1 MVSGGDA
8 AIANAPEIR
17 LEEDMRAQQR
27 TGLYKPETVAEALAA
42 LSDLGGGTIM
52 AGATWIMRAPFRR
65 EPMKPAYVSLAQVP
79 ELHRLEVTQTHVRI
93 GSAVTHARLVR
104 ELQAL
109 PELSGLVTAAGDSA
123 NPAVRQAATVG
134 GNLCTADFAAADLV
148 PALLCHDAEVEILT
162 TEGRQLL
169 SLDAFLGLRQ
179 RLESAYLLVS
189 VLVPRRPLAS
199 AHARLPLRKAG
210 DYPVAIV
217 SVAVER
223 RPDGDMRGAAIAV
236 GSVEA
241 VARRW
246 RGLERAVEGLP
257 LDAMRIHQ
265 LALDLADEFVGR
277 DGPEV
282 PGWYRVKVLPTLV
295 RRAFAKLQQH

>member
-1 MVSGGDA
+1 MQG
-8 AIANAPEIR
+8 
-17 LEEDMRAQQR
+17 QQR
-27 TGLYKPETVAEALAA
+27 TGLHKPETVAEALAA
-42 LSDLGGGTIM
+42 LSDLGGGGTVM
-52 AGATWIMRAPFRR
+52 AGATWIMRAPFRQ
-65 EPMKPAYVSLAQVP
+65 EPMKPAYVSLAQIP
-79 ELHRLEVTQTHVRI
+79 ELHRIEFTQAHVRI

-104 ELQAL
+104 ELQAI
-109 PELSGLVTAAGDSA
+109 PELHGLVSAAGDSA

-148 PALLCHDAEVEILT
+148 PALLCQDAEVEILT

-169 SLDAFLGLRQ
+169 SLDAFLGLRE
-179 RLESAYLLVS
+179 RFERAYLLVS
-189 VLVPRRPLAS
+189 VLVPRRPLTS

-217 SVAVER
+217 SVAVEC
-223 RPDGDMRGAAIAV
+223 RPDGNMRGAAIAV

-246 RGLERAVEGLP
+246 RGLERAVAGLP
-257 LDAMRIHQ
+257 LDALRIHQ

-295 RRAFAKLQQH
+295 RRAFATLQQH